1 MRRFGALRLILSL
14 SLALL
19 LLTTAPLGQTALA
32 QEAEASAFDVDKPM
46 TSLRG
51 TDLST
56 EQQRVQVATQ
66 LLKARADT
74 KISHSTYRDGV
85 QYFKEHHPR
94 FYGNFF
100 GDPFYATYDAHYA
113 RLVRARQNA
122 ELQINPLN
130 SYRDPTSF
138 FCHPS
143 SYDPAFEGT
152 CSGITFAA
160 SDFFFLP
167 SPFSFQEYGMHA
179 VPRPS
184 IALRRPTRDMPD
196 GPVSDDTDTPTTPD
210 TPQMPVDDRVSSSP
224 NKPVQKPTSPT
235 TDFSPQVPESAY
247 SSMQETASSLK
258 RTETILRI
266 RQEIERRSE
275 RRRLSFKERARVAR
289 RIAEENGMDELT
301 RSISRAQG
309 TRPDRGD
316 LRTRLPERLNRD
328 DLERRVR
335 RRASDRSTDPSSAE
349 TSRPR
354 SADPA
359 SSESS
364 RQRSRSSDRRSSG
377 DASTDRQSREE
388 EKGTSGS

>member
-1 MRRFGALRLILSL
+1 MRRSGVLRSILSF

-19 LLTTAPLGQTALA
+19 LLTAAPLGQTASA
-32 QEAEASAFDVDKPM
+32 QEAETSTFDVDKPM

-51 TDLST
+51 ADLST

-74 KISHSTYRDGV
+74 KISHSTYRNGV
-85 QYFKEHHPR
+85 QYFKEHHPQ

-138 FCHPS
+138 FCHPR

-167 SPFSFQEYGMHA
+167 SPFSFQEYGMHV

-184 IALRRPTRDMPD
+184 IALRGPIQDMPD
-196 GPVSDDTDTPTTPD
+196 GPVSDETDTPTTPD
-210 TPQMPVDDRVSSSP
+210 TTQMPVDDRVPSSP

-235 TDFSPQVPESAY
+235 TALVPQVPKAAY

-275 RRRLSFKERARVAR
+275 RRRLSFRERARVAR

-301 RSISRAQG
+301 RSISRTQG
-309 TRPDRGD
+309 TRAERGD

-328 DLERRVR
+328 ALERQIR
-335 RRASDRSTDPSSAE
+335 RRASDRSADPGSAE
-349 TSRPR
+349 RSRRR
-354 SADPA
+354 SADPS
-359 SSESS
+359 SSEPA
-364 RQRSRSSDRRSSG
+364 RHRSRSDRGSSG
-377 DASTDRQSREE
+377 DASTDRRSREE
-388 EKGTSGS
+388 EKGASGS